1 MRCCLIC
8 IILRFCAALIY
19 IDILLLDEKIFQ
31 TIGDSHSLLTTTK
44 RSIFFPLLLRQRSGG
59 GGVSSG
65 LGGVQLT
72 EYKRTP
78 AALFLFFK
86 QISKDETKQ
95 KPTNQFLAAKM

>member
-1 MRCCLIC
+1 
-8 IILRFCAALIY
+8 
-19 IDILLLDEKIFQ
+19 
-31 TIGDSHSLLTTTK
+31 
-44 RSIFFPLLLRQRSGG
+44 
-59 GGVSSG
+59 

>member
-1 MRCCLIC
+1 LTHDDKT
-8 IILRFCAALIY
+8 FN
-19 IDILLLDEKIFQ
+19 LLSSSSTAKKWGF
-31 TIGDSHSLLTTTK
+31 
-44 RSIFFPLLLRQRSGG
+44 
-59 GGVSSG
+59 SSG